1 MRLALVLLGLWLS
14 GLCVAAGVALWFGLV
29 GPGLVVAGA
38 ATAAVLFFGVDTSAP
53 PPPPNRDDRRVP
65 GL

>member
-14 GLCVAAGVALWFGLV
+14 GLCVAAGVGLWFGLL
-29 GPGLVVAGA
+29 GPALVVAGG
-38 ATAAVLFFGVDTSAP
+38 ATAAVLYFGVDTDQP
-53 PPPPNRDDRRVP
+53 EPPPNRDDRRVP